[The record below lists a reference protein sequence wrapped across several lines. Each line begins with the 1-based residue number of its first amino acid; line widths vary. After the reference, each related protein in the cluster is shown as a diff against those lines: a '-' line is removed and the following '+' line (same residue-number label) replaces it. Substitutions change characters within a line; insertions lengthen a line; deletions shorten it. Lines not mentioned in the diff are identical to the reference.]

1 MKIESVPKFNKFV
14 MAAIFVDSLNR
25 LKDVIGDSLITR
37 EIDKIPF
44 KKDASFFHGDVPLAV
59 AVPKNTSE
67 LQEIMKICYEERL
80 PVVGRGGGTA
90 LTGSS
95 VPSSESIV
103 ISLSRMNKIIEINKE
118 DRYIIAEAGVRL
130 DDLNQKL
137 SYLNFIYPPDPGSSI
152 AATVGGSIATN
163 AGGLRAA
170 MYGAT
175 KEWVLGLEVVLPDG
189 TIIQTGG
196 KVLKRSIGYDL
207 TALFIGSEGTLGLIT
222 KAILKIAPK
231 PEKVGRIIAYYESID
246 KASSAIG
253 LLKANGITP
262 LIAEFMD
269 KIAMDSLTNTKDIK
283 FPAGAKFL
291 LMVDISSTTESIER
305 HMAEAL
311 EIIKKSGASEV
322 TYTTDSGEMA
332 KMYTLRK
339 GLYAAELGER
349 TSSDEYIIIGDIVVP
364 PSRLPSALSRI
375 EEESRRGNIK
385 ASLFGHI
392 GDGNIHANVFYNSN
406 EENSL
411 KGAQDFLMTIGKIA
425 IENGGSVSAE
435 HGIGLEKKEL
445 LLEEMRY
452 KNSLKNIDLMKD
464 IKKAFDPK
472 NIMNRGK
479 IF

>member
-1 MKIESVPKFNKFV
+1 MIIVNQLNK
-14 MAAIFVDSLNR
+14 
-25 LKDVIGDSLITR
+25 LKKAIGDSLITK
-37 EIDKIPF
+37 EIDKVPF
-44 KKDASFFHGDVPLAV
+44 MKDASFFNGDVPLAV
-59 AVPKNTSE
+59 AIPENTDE
-67 LQEIMKICYEERL
+67 LQEIMKICYEEEV

-95 VPSSESIV
+95 VPSSDSIV
-103 ISLSRMNKIIEINKE
+103 ISLSRMNKITEISRE
-118 DRYIIAEAGVRL
+118 DRYVIAEAGVRL
-130 DDLNQKL
+130 DELNQKL
-137 SYLNFIYPPDPGSSI
+137 STLNFIYPPDPGSSI

-163 AGGLRAA
+163 AGGLRGA

-175 KEWVLGLEVVLPDG
+175 KEWILGLEVVLPDG

-196 KVLKRSIGYDL
+196 KVLKRSTGYDL

-262 LIAEFMD
+262 LMAEFMD
-269 KIAMDSLTNTKDIK
+269 RIAMDSLTNTKNIK
-283 FPAGAKFL
+283 FPDKAKFL
-291 LMVDISSTTESIER
+291 LMVDISSTVESIGR

-311 EIIKKSGASEV
+311 EIIRKTGASEV
-322 TYTTDSGEMA
+322 TDTTDSDEMA
-332 KMYTLRK
+332 KMYALRK

-349 TSSDEYIIIGDIVVP
+349 TSNDEYIIIGDIVVP

-375 EEESRRGNIK
+375 EGESERQNIK

-406 EENSL
+406 DENSL
-411 KGAQDFLMTIGKIA
+411 KGAQDFLMTIGNIA

-445 LLEEMRY
+445 LLEEMKY
-452 KNSLKNIDLMKD
+452 KNSLKNIDLMKE
-464 IKKAFDPK
+464 IKRVFDPK

>member
-1 MKIESVPKFNKFV
+1 MAVISVDP
-14 MAAIFVDSLNR
+14 LNR
-25 LKDVIGDSLITR
+25 LRKVIGDSLILK

-44 KKDASFFHGDVPLAV
+44 IKDASFFHGSIPLAV
-59 AVPKNTSE
+59 AIPKNTSE
-67 LQEIMKICYEERL
+67 LQEIMKICYEEGI

-95 VPSSESIV
+95 VPSSDSIV
-103 ISLSRMNKIIEINKE
+103 ISLSRMNKITEISRE
-118 DRYIIAEAGVRL
+118 DRYVIAEAGVRL

-137 SYLNFIYPPDPGSSI
+137 STLNFIYPPDPGSSI

-163 AGGLRAA
+163 AGGLRGA

-175 KEWVLGLEVVLPDG
+175 KEWILGLEVVLPDG

-207 TALFIGSEGTLGLIT
+207 TSLFVGSEGTLGLIT

-231 PEKVGRIIAYYESID
+231 PEKIGRIIAYYESID

-262 LIAEFMD
+262 LMAEFMD
-269 KIAMDSLTNTKDIK
+269 RIAMDSLTNTKNIK
-283 FPAGAKFL
+283 FPDKAKFL
-291 LMVDISSTTESIER
+291 LMVDISSTVESIGR
-305 HMAEAL
+305 HMAKAL
-311 EIIKKSGASEV
+311 EIIRKTGASEV
-322 TYTTDSGEMA
+322 TDTTDSDEMA
-332 KMYTLRK
+332 KMYSLRK

-349 TSSDEYIIIGDIVVP
+349 ASSDEYIIIGDIVVP

-375 EEESRRGNIK
+375 EEESRREKIK

-406 EENSL
+406 DKNSL
-411 KGAQDFLMTIGKIA
+411 KGAQDFLMTIGNIA

-445 LLEEMRY
+445 LLEEMKY
-452 KNSLKNIDLMKD
+452 KNSLKNIDLMKE
-464 IKKAFDPK
+464 IKRVFDPK

>member
-1 MKIESVPKFNKFV
+1 MIIVDQLNK
-14 MAAIFVDSLNR
+14 
-25 LKDVIGDSLITR
+25 LKKAIGDSLITK
-37 EIDKIPF
+37 EIDKVPF
-44 KKDASFFHGDVPLAV
+44 MKDASFFNGDVPLAV
-59 AVPKNTSE
+59 AIPENTDE
-67 LQEIMKICYEERL
+67 LQEIMKICYEEEV

-95 VPSSESIV
+95 VPSSDSIV
-103 ISLSRMNKIIEINKE
+103 ISLSRMNKITEISRE
-118 DRYIIAEAGVRL
+118 DRYVIAEAGVRL
-130 DDLNQKL
+130 DELNQKL
-137 SYLNFIYPPDPGSSI
+137 STLNFIYPPDPGSSI

-163 AGGLRAA
+163 AGGLRGA

-175 KEWVLGLEVVLPDG
+175 KEWILGLEVVLPDG

-196 KVLKRSIGYDL
+196 KVLKRSTGYDL

-262 LIAEFMD
+262 LMAEFMD
-269 KIAMDSLTNTKDIK
+269 RIAMDSLTNTKNIK
-283 FPAGAKFL
+283 FPDKAKFL
-291 LMVDISSTTESIER
+291 LMVDISSTVESIGR

-311 EIIKKSGASEV
+311 EIIRKTGASEV
-322 TYTTDSGEMA
+322 TDTTDSDEMA
-332 KMYTLRK
+332 KMYALRK

-349 TSSDEYIIIGDIVVP
+349 TSNDEYIIIGDIVVP

-375 EEESRRGNIK
+375 EGESERQNIK

-406 EENSL
+406 DENSL
-411 KGAQDFLMTIGKIA
+411 KGAQDFLMTIGNIA

-445 LLEEMRY
+445 LLEEMKY
-452 KNSLKNIDLMKD
+452 KNSLKNIDLMKE
-464 IKKAFDPK
+464 IKRVFDPK